1 MNLIKRLEGIVFSPK
16 QTFAAL
22 AEKPVWVDALVI
34 ILIALAAY
42 SLVIT
47 PYAKQEQVQVFRDS
61 AKLKATMG
69 EERFNQRLA
78 DMDKPTTTWGLIQ
91 AAGGLPLLYVI
102 GMLVQCL
109 FFMILGRLVST
120 EGKFKQ
126 VFAALVHA
134 NLING
139 VLGSAVRTV
148 LTLAKKSAMQVS
160 TGLPL
165 LFPKMEVMSK
175 AYIVLGQVDFFQIW
189 TFGVLAFGLA
199 AAFKINVRKA
209 LFLSFAI
216 FFLSALFN
224 IAYLLLIMSFVQ

>member
-1 MNLIKRLEGIVFSPK
+1 MNFFKRLEGVFFSPK
-16 QTFAAL
+16 QTFATV
-22 AEKPVWVDALVI
+22 AERPVWVDALVV
-34 ILIALAAY
+34 ILIVLAAY

-47 PYAKQEQVQVFRDS
+47 PYAKQEQIQVFRDS
-61 AKLKATMG
+61 VKLKTTLG

-78 DMDKPTTTWGLIQ
+78 DMNKPTTTWGLIQ

-102 GMLVQCL
+102 GMLVQGVL
-109 FFMILGRLVST
+109 FMLLGRFVST
-120 EGKFKQ
+120 GGKFKQ
-126 VFAALVHA
+126 IFAALVHA

-139 VLGSAVRTV
+139 VLGSAVRMV
-148 LTLAKKSAMQVS
+148 LTMAKKSAMQVS

-199 AAFKINVRKA
+199 AVFKISVRKA
-209 LFLSFAI
+209 LVLSFAV
-216 FFLSALFN
+216 FVLSALFN